1 MIHWQCERRGVCKA
15 RVHTKGTEIVKR
27 TSEHPLTPDEQAVIC
42 QETKVGIKRKAR
54 DSQDTSH
61 QIVSASL
68 VTVSESSLSSPL
80 SLSSSGAATSDVK
93 DSGQMW

>member
-15 RVHTKGTEIVKR
+15 RLHTKGTEIVKR
-27 TSEHPLTPDEQAVIC
+27 
-42 QETKVGIKRKAR
+42 KVGIKRKAR

-68 VTVSESSLSSPL
+68 VTVSEGTAVKMPRLDSLKRTIQRQRVRHLAAPAQPT
-80 SLSSSGAATSDVK
+80 SLEQLVLPAEY
-93 DSGQMW
+93 